1 LKKKRFYAKWA
12 KVLVVAVLTVSSLLT
27 GLAGMRIV
35 QGLQYGMTISEVAH
49 GTSYEQSSTAATYL
63 YTEAEVLLDSWQ
75 TQDIFCSGGTAYDET
90 QTIDIANLSAGVDNE
105 QKDPDTTYVLA
116 DLAEFYGSNN
126 YYRLQFLL
134 DYAEVYALEWGESE
148 VTSETAAADD
158 TAVEAEA
165 EYGTDTAALT
175 DTYTVADG
183 DVVTDADYEE
193 MGPDTTV
200 YDTETV
206 YLDGDTPDADYAMD
220 ETGDEGVPYR
230 FKIYCTA
237 DNILYN
243 NGIELEEESILSVSG
258 TTLAELARS
267 TQDTN
272 SPVSLE
278 DCYTLLIDAAD
289 QLSDY
294 FLSQESVDTNTNAML
309 YLKNT
314 DTGKVYTNISDWQSL
329 ELWKIQNIYGNEY
342 YDTNETGGLYFS
354 CYYDEEGSPVREWTG
369 DHIDA
374 YGDVLLADAE
384 ENLGSGTWEI
394 YLALDTTWPLTT
406 SSSYTDMQVFQWWN
420 ENPLFGLVV
429 NPVFVF
435 VAALALAAVMLILL
449 SCQTGHRREDAD
461 IHPAPMDR
469 FPIEIMIL
477 MDILFW
483 FIPVYIV
490 YSAVANSSWYY
501 FEAPVN
507 YGGYIKLM
515 IAGAAGTALGALL
528 LAWELKRYGRRI
540 KENSVRGSLVVR
552 IAGGIR
558 KLTETAGNTMPEI
571 RRIKVKYLIFVII
584 QYAVL
589 FLAAGFWWRWWG
601 WWSNKA
607 FAVLLWAG
615 LFFFDLYVWWKLLQ
629 RVSGREMLKRG
640 MKELGEG
647 NLDYQVNA
655 AVLQGENREMAEVL
669 NNMREAVRRAVEVE
683 MKSERLKTDLI
694 TNVSHD
700 IKTPLTSIINYVDI
714 LKREHLP
721 DERIAGYIEILDQ
734 KSQRLKQLT
743 DDLVEASKISSGVIT
758 LDMREIDLKQ
768 LIKQASGE
776 FDDKFQSRN
785 LQLVLN
791 LPEEEMRI
799 RADGRRMYR
808 VIENLFNN
816 AAKYAMPASRVYVTG
831 SIRDNQNSRFG
842 DGRIENDESPGSK
855 KIGGIGDA
863 GNGRAGNNSIC
874 RSRVSF
880 EIKNMSEHELNFSAE
895 ELLERFVR
903 GDISRTTEGSG
914 LGLEI
919 AKNLTTMQGG
929 DLEIYLD
936 GDLFKVTVTFDAFI
950 PEETVSV
957 EQV

>member
-1 LKKKRFYAKWA
+1 MKKKRLYAKWA
-12 KVLVVAVLTVSSLLT
+12 KFLTVAVLSASSLLT

-35 QGLQYGMTISEVAH
+35 QGLQYGMTISEVVH
-49 GTSYEQSSTAATYL
+49 GTSYEQSSTAAGYL
-63 YTEAEVLLDSWQ
+63 YTEAETLLDSWQ
-75 TQDIFCSGGTAYDET
+75 TQDVFCSGGTAYDEM

-126 YYRLQFLL
+126 YYRLQFLV
-134 DYAEVYALEWGESE
+134 DSAEAYALEWGESE
-148 VTSETAAADD
+148 VTDNLNVENDTET
-158 TAVEAEA
+158 EAEA
-165 EYGTDTAALT
+165 EYDTDTDT
-175 DTYTVADG
+175 STYTYTDDDG
-183 DVVTDADYEE
+183 FIVIDVDYEE
-193 MGPDTTV
+193 MGPDATV
-200 YDTETV
+200 YDREIV
-206 YLDGDTPDADYAMD
+206 YLDGDTLD
-220 ETGDEGVPYR
+220 ETGDAGVPYR
-230 FKIYCTA
+230 FKIYSTA
-237 DNILYN
+237 DNIFYN
-243 NGIELEEESILSVSG
+243 NGIELEEDSILSVSG
-258 TTLAELARS
+258 MTLAELARS

-278 DCYTLLIDAAD
+278 SCYTLLIDAAD
-289 QLSDY
+289 QLNDY
-294 FLSQESVDTNTNAML
+294 FLSHESVDTNTNAML

-329 ELWKIQNIYGNEY
+329 ELWEIQNIYGNEY
-342 YDTNETGGLYFS
+342 YDTNETGGLFFS
-354 CYYDEEGSPVREWTG
+354 CYYDEEDSPVREWTG
-369 DHIDA
+369 NHIDA
-374 YGDVLLADAE
+374 YGDVLLTDAE

-394 YLALDTTWPLTT
+394 YLALDTTWPMTT

-420 ENPLFGLVV
+420 ENPLFGPV

-435 VAALALAAVMLILL
+435 FAALALSAVMLILL
-449 SCQTGHRREDAD
+449 SCQTGHRQGDAD

-469 FPIEIMIL
+469 FPVEIMIL
-477 MDILFW
+477 MDILLW

-490 YSAVANSSWYY
+490 FSAVANSSWYY
-501 FEAPVN
+501 YEAPVN
-507 YGGYIKLM
+507 YGGYTKLM
-515 IAGAAGTALGALL
+515 IAGAVGTALGALL
-528 LAWELKRYGRRI
+528 FAWELKRYGRRI
-540 KENSVRGSLVVR
+540 KEHFIGGSLVLR
-552 IAGGIR
+552 ISRGIR
-558 KLTETAGNTMPEI
+558 KLAETTGNTMPES
-571 RRIKVKYLIFVII
+571 RRITTVYAVFIII
-584 QYAVL
+584 QFAAL

-607 FAVLLWAG
+607 FAVLLWVG
-615 LFFFDLYVWWKLLQ
+615 LFFFDLFVWWKLVQ
-629 RVSGREMLKRG
+629 RASGRETIKKG
-640 MKELGEG
+640 MRELGEG

-655 AVLQGENREMAEVL
+655 AALQGENREMAEIL
-669 NNMREAVRRAVEVE
+669 NNMQEAVRRAVEVE

-714 LKREHLP
+714 LKREQLP
-721 DERIAGYIEILDQ
+721 DERITGYIDILDK

-776 FDDKFQSRN
+776 FDDKLQARD

-799 RADGRRMYR
+799 CADGRRMYR

-816 AAKYAMPASRVYVTG
+816 AAKYAMPGSRVYVTG
-831 SIRDNQNSRFG
+831 SLSDDRTGGSGNGQTGSTG
-842 DGRIENDESPGSK
+842 DGRIGNFGS
-855 KIGGIGDA
+855 GGTGKVA
-863 GNGRAGNNSIC
+863 
-874 RSRVSF
+874 F

-895 ELLERFVR
+895 ELMERFVR
-903 GDISRTTEGSG
+903 GDIARTTEGSG

-929 DLEIYLD
+929 DLELYLD
-936 GDLFKVTVTFDAFI
+936 GDLFKVTVTFDVFV
-950 PEETVSV
+950 PETTG
-957 EQV
+957 

>member
-1 LKKKRFYAKWA
+1 MKKKRFYAKWA
-12 KVLVVAVLTVSSLLT
+12 KLLVVVILSAASFLA
-27 GLAGMRIV
+27 GLSGMRIV
-35 QGLQYGMTISEVAH
+35 QGLRIGMTFSEIVH
-49 GTSYEQSSTAATYL
+49 GTSYEESDSAAAYL
-63 YTEAEVLLDSWQ
+63 YEEGVTLLDTWQ
-75 TQDIFCSGGTAYDET
+75 NRNIFCSGGTAYDET
-90 QTIDIANLSAGVDNE
+90 MTIDIANLSAGVDNE
-105 QKDPDTTYVLA
+105 QKDPDTTYALA
-116 DLAEFYGSNN
+116 DLAAFYGSEN
-126 YYRLQFLL
+126 YYRLMFLT
-134 DYAEVYALEWGESE
+134 DYAVVYASEWGENE
-148 VTSETAAADD
+148 VEEGTDASDTNAAS
-158 TAVEAEA
+158 
-165 EYGTDTAALT
+165 DTAAT
-175 DTYTVADG
+175 ETSADAAG
-183 DVVTDADYEE
+183 DVFTDADAGEIDPDATVYETVTVYLEYGLTDADY
-193 MGPDTTV
+193 MV
-200 YDTETV
+200 
-206 YLDGDTPDADYAMD
+206 D
-220 ETGDEGVPYR
+220 ESGEAGEAYR
-230 FKIYCTA
+230 FRVYSTE

-243 NGIELEEESILSVSG
+243 NGLELEEESILTASG
-258 TTLAELARS
+258 TTLAELART

-272 SPVSLE
+272 SPV
-278 DCYTLLIDAAD
+278 LLWDSYVQLLDAAE
-289 QLSDY
+289 QLNEY
-294 FLSQESVDTNTNAML
+294 FLSQDSVDTNTNAML

-314 DTGKVYTNISDWQSL
+314 DTGEVYTNISDWQSL
-329 ELWKIQNIYGNEY
+329 ELWEIQNIYGNEY
-342 YDTNETGGLYFS
+342 YDTNDMFGLF
-354 CYYDEEGSPVREWTG
+354 CGLTCDEEGDPTWEWSGT
-369 DHIDA
+369 HIDA
-374 YGDVLLADAE
+374 YGSDLLDYAE
-384 ENLGSGTWEI
+384 ELFGEGNWEM
-394 YLALDTTWPLTT
+394 YLALDTTWPLT
-406 SSSYTDMQVFQWWN
+406 SSQSYTDMQLYQWWN
-420 ENPLFGLVV
+420 DMSPFGPL
-429 NPVFVF
+429 NTVFVF
-435 VAALALAAVMLILL
+435 FAMLALAAVMLVLL
-449 SCQTGHRREDAD
+449 SCQTGHRQEDAD

-515 IAGAAGTALGALL
+515 IAGAAGTVLGALL

-540 KENSVRGSLVVR
+540 KEHSVRGSLVVR

-601 WWSNKA
+601 WWSNKV

-615 LFFFDLYVWWKLLQ
+615 LFFFDLYVWWKLMQ
-629 RVSGREMLKRG
+629 RVSGREMIKRG

-669 NNMREAVRRAVEVE
+669 NNMQEAVRRAVEVE

-785 LQLVLN
+785 LQLVLH

-863 GNGRAGNNSIC
+863 GNGRTGNNSIC

-895 ELLERFVR
+895 ELMERFVR

>member
-1 LKKKRFYAKWA
+1 VKKKRLYAKWA
-12 KVLVVAVLTVSSLLT
+12 KFLTVAVLSASSLLT

-35 QGLQYGMTISEVAH
+35 QGLQYGMTISEVVH
-49 GTSYEQSSTAATYL
+49 GTSYEQSSTAAGYL
-63 YTEAEVLLDSWQ
+63 YTEAETLLDSWQ
-75 TQDIFCSGGTAYDET
+75 TQDVFCSGGTAYDET

-134 DYAEVYALEWGESE
+134 DYAEVYALEWGESRIIDDLNNE
-148 VTSETAAADD
+148 DD
-158 TAVEAEA
+158 TAAEAEA
-165 EYGTDTAALT
+165 EYGTDSDT
-175 DTYTVADG
+175 DTDTDTATSTDIYTDADG
-183 DVVTDADYEE
+183 DIVIDVDYEE
-193 MGPDTTV
+193 MGPDATV

-206 YLDGDTPDADYAMD
+206 YLDGDTPEADYMVD
-220 ETGDEGVPYR
+220 ETGDAGVPYR

-289 QLSDY
+289 QLNDY
-294 FLSQESVDTNTNAML
+294 FLSHESVDTNTNAML

-329 ELWKIQNIYGNEY
+329 ELWEIQNIYGNEY
-342 YDTNETGGLYFS
+342 YDTNETGGLFFS
-354 CYYDEEGSPVREWTG
+354 CYYDEEDSPVREWTG
-369 DHIDA
+369 NHIDA
-374 YGDVLLADAE
+374 YGDVLLTDAE

-394 YLALDTTWPLTT
+394 YLALDTTWPMTT

-420 ENPLFGLVV
+420 ENPLFGPV

-435 VAALALAAVMLILL
+435 FAALALSAVMLILL
-449 SCQTGHRREDAD
+449 SCQTGHRQGDAD
-461 IHPAPMDR
+461 IHPALMDR
-469 FPIEIMIL
+469 FPVEIMIL
-477 MDILFW
+477 MDILLW

-490 YSAVANSSWYY
+490 FSAVANSSWYY
-501 FEAPVN
+501 YEAPVN
-507 YGGYIKLM
+507 YGGYTKLM
-515 IAGAAGTALGALL
+515 IAGAVGTALGALL
-528 LAWELKRYGRRI
+528 FAWELKRYGRRI
-540 KENSVRGSLVVR
+540 KEHFIGGSLVLR
-552 IAGGIR
+552 ISRGIR
-558 KLTETAGNTMPEI
+558 KLAETTGNTMPES
-571 RRIKVKYLIFVII
+571 RRITTVYAVFIII
-584 QYAVL
+584 QFAAL

-607 FAVLLWAG
+607 FAVLLWVG
-615 LFFFDLYVWWKLLQ
+615 LFFFDLFVWWKLVQ
-629 RVSGREMLKRG
+629 RASGRETIKKG
-640 MKELGEG
+640 MRELGEG

-655 AVLQGENREMAEVL
+655 AALQGENREMAEIL
-669 NNMREAVRRAVEVE
+669 NNMQEAVRRAVEVE

-714 LKREHLP
+714 LKREQLP
-721 DERIAGYIEILDQ
+721 DERITGYIDILDK

-776 FDDKFQSRN
+776 FGDKLQARD

-799 RADGRRMYR
+799 CADGRRMYR

-816 AAKYAMPASRVYVTG
+816 AAKYAMPGSRVYVTG
-831 SIRDNQNSRFG
+831 SLSDDRTGGSGNGQTGSTG
-842 DGRIENDESPGSK
+842 DGRIGNFGS
-855 KIGGIGDA
+855 GGTGKVA
-863 GNGRAGNNSIC
+863 
-874 RSRVSF
+874 F

-895 ELLERFVR
+895 ELMERFVR
-903 GDISRTTEGSG
+903 GDIARTTEGSG

-929 DLEIYLD
+929 DLELYLD
-936 GDLFKVTVTFDAFI
+936 GDLFKVTVTFDVFV
-950 PEETVSV
+950 PETTE
-957 EQV
+957 

>member
-1 LKKKRFYAKWA
+1 MKKKRLYAKWA
-12 KVLVVAVLTVSSLLT
+12 KFLTVAVLTASSLLT

-35 QGLQYGMTISEVAH
+35 QGLQYGMTISEIAQ
-49 GTSYEQSSTAATYL
+49 GTSYEESSTAATYL
-63 YTEAEVLLDSWQ
+63 YTEAEVLIDSWQ

-126 YYRLQFLL
+126 YYRLQFLV
-134 DYAEVYALEWGESE
+134 DSAEAYALEWGESE
-148 VTSETAAADD
+148 VTDNLNVENDTET
-158 TAVEAEA
+158 EAEA
-165 EYGTDTAALT
+165 EYDTDAAT
-175 DTYTVADG
+175 STYTYTDDDG
-183 DVVTDADYEE
+183 FIVIDADYEE
-193 MGPDTTV
+193 MGPDATV
-200 YDTETV
+200 YDREIV
-206 YLDGDTPDADYAMD
+206 YLDGDTLD
-220 ETGDEGVPYR
+220 ETGDAGVPYR
-230 FKIYCTA
+230 FKIYSTA

-243 NGIELEEESILSVSG
+243 NGIELEEQSILSVSG

-272 SPVSLE
+272 SPISLE
-278 DCYTLLIDAAD
+278 SCYTLLIDAAD

-294 FLSQESVDTNTNAML
+294 FLSHESVDTNTNAML

-329 ELWKIQNIYGNEY
+329 ELWEIQNIYGNEY
-342 YDTNETGGLYFS
+342 YDTNETGGLFFS
-354 CYYDEEGSPVREWTG
+354 CYYDEEDSPVREWTG
-369 DHIDA
+369 VHIDA

-384 ENLGSGTWEI
+384 ENLGLGTWEI

-420 ENPLFGLVV
+420 ENSPFGSLNVLFL
-429 NPVFVF
+429 FF
-435 VAALALAAVMLILL
+435 AALALAAFMLILL
-449 SCQTGHRREDAD
+449 SCQTGHRQGDQD
-461 IHPAPMDR
+461 IHPVPMDR
-469 FPIEIMIL
+469 FPIEIMVL
-477 MDILFW
+477 MDILLW

-490 YSAVANSSWYY
+490 FSTVANSSWYY
-501 FEAPVN
+501 YEAPVN

-515 IAGAAGTALGALL
+515 IAGAVGTALGALL
-528 LAWELKRYGRRI
+528 LAWEMKRYGRRI
-540 KENSVRGSLVVR
+540 KARFVGGSLILR
-552 IAGGIR
+552 ISRGIR
-558 KLTETAGNTMPEI
+558 KLAETTGNAMSES
-571 RRIKVKYLIFVII
+571 RRITTVYAVFIII
-584 QYAVL
+584 QFAAL

-601 WWSNKA
+601 WWSNKV
-607 FAVLLWAG
+607 FAVLLWFG
-615 LFFFDLYVWWKLLQ
+615 LFFFDLFVWWRLLQ
-629 RVSGREMLKRG
+629 HASGRETIKRG
-640 MKELGEG
+640 MRELGEG

-655 AVLQGENREMAEVL
+655 AVLQGENREMAEIL
-669 NNMREAVRRAVEVE
+669 NNMQEAVRRAVEVE

-714 LKREHLP
+714 LKREQLP
-721 DERIAGYIEILDQ
+721 DERIAGYIDILDK

-776 FDDKFQSRN
+776 FDDKLQARD

-799 RADGRRMYR
+799 FADGRRMYR

-816 AAKYAMPASRVYVTG
+816 AAKYAMPGSRVYVTG
-831 SIRDNQNSRFG
+831 SLSDDRTGDSGSGQTGSGG
-842 DGRIENDESPGSK
+842 DGRIG
-855 KIGGIGDA
+855 KIGSGGTGKVA
-863 GNGRAGNNSIC
+863 
-874 RSRVSF
+874 F
-880 EIKNMSEHELNFSAE
+880 EIKNMSEHELNFSAA
-895 ELLERFVR
+895 ELMERFVR

-914 LGLEI
+914 LDLEI
-919 AKNLTTMQGG
+919 AKNLTTMQDG

-936 GDLFKVTVTFDAFI
+936 GDLFKVTVTFDAFV
-950 PEETVSV
+950 PETTE
-957 EQV
+957 